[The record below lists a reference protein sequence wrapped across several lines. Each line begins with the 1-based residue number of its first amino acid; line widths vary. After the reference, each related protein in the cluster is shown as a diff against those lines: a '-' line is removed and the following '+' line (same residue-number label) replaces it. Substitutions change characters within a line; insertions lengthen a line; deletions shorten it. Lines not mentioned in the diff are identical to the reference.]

1 MNLTSGF
8 SYNTFGENVDYSF
21 TKYQQYDSSISITT
35 DSIISMN
42 FDTIN
47 NVLFIN
53 YYQYDSIVHNLDSA
67 ENKLSAKNRFSY
79 LTIPFLIGYNL
90 NYKKLDFNL
99 RVGISYSYLL
109 SKKGQYINYQ
119 LLDFENAL
127 PKKHLF
133 NYILSPT
140 LSYAVSKNIGLVI
153 NPQIIIN
160 AKSILPQKEIKQR
173 YKNYG
178 VLLGISYHFKEKNSP
193 EK

>member
-1 MNLTSGF
+1 
-8 SYNTFGENVDYSF
+8 
-21 TKYQQYDSSISITT
+21 
-35 DSIISMN
+35 MN